1 MKEQELAV
9 KKLNTF
15 LEINGIPYTVQWLVG
30 FVRTPMV
37 FYKDDNGDSLVSRKG
52 TPFRQFMEIYN
63 VTTTKKMLEAPVII
77 KELLVLANKCTK

>member
-1 MKEQELAV
+1 MNEQEVAV
-9 KKLNTF
+9 KKLNAF
-15 LEINGIPYTVQWLVG
+15 LEINDIPYTVRWLVG

-37 FYKDDNGDSLVSRKG
+37 FYNKGTECSLVNRKG

-63 VTTTKKMLEAPVII
+63 VTTTKKMLEAPGII